1 MAKFSNTQP
10 FLQFGGKIDPL
21 SEIRNVGILTTGNV
35 VWVKHPSDADYLT
48 VKESVGNEN
57 LFDTIQTAIDSP
69 QVRNGKNDYVVVC
82 PRDNNSAWSESN
94 STAIV
99 QLNKDN
105 VHLVALGAGQ
115 SFGSASAIL
124 ELPGTAGTIGTFG
137 AIYVTGDG
145 CEVGGFFVRG
155 TAGTSA
161 GGSLG
166 AGTVDGEMLGG
177 FITVGT
183 TVQGLDLHDFRAHRA
198 GAAQWDG
205 GTTGLAGTPKAA
217 IMLGSGCQDI
227 TIRNGYVDCGT
238 QSKDLMGLSLP
249 FNGQNIKV
257 SDVVFVQRGLAAAS
271 KHIVAGAG
279 TIPVGIHLNAQ
290 RVTFVNTSGTT
301 MSSAFGGT
309 MAVGAFALVNECP
322 TFRATESG
330 TPGSTLVTP
339 LLGVGTITTGG
350 VRNPYIA
357 TGTAAVIPAGGA

>member
-155 TAGTSA
+155 TAGTSQ

-166 AGTVDGEMLGG
+166 AGTVAGEMLGG
-177 FITVGT
+177 FT
-183 TVQGLDLHDFRAHRA
+183 T
-198 GAAQWDG
+198 
-205 GTTGLAGTPKAA
+205 
-217 IMLGSGCQDI
+217 
-227 TIRNGYVDCGT
+227 
-238 QSKDLMGLSLP
+238 
-249 FNGQNIKV
+249 
-257 SDVVFVQRGLAAAS
+257 
-271 KHIVAGAG
+271 
-279 TIPVGIHLNAQ
+279 
-290 RVTFVNTSGTT
+290 
-301 MSSAFGGT
+301 
-309 MAVGAFALVNECP
+309 
-322 TFRATESG
+322 
-330 TPGSTLVTP
+330 
-339 LLGVGTITTGG
+339 
-350 VRNPYIA
+350 
-357 TGTAAVIPAGGA
+357 